1 MKVGI
6 IGLGL
11 MGLGFSKSLLGKGY
25 EVYGYDLNSERG
37 KMLEDMGGHACENA
51 AQVGRAADAV
61 ILMVFNADNVRS
73 VLYDGENALLPAMSE
88 GKALLITCSVGT
100 DVVCEIT
107 EDIRGRGVRLLD
119 TPLMGDC
126 FDAESGSIHII
137 VAGAREDYLFAETL
151 LKAMGSE
158 IYFVGDNP
166 GDGQKAKS
174 CLQALFSLT
183 FETGFEVYSLARRVG
198 LNMEEMDR
206 LFRNSPSSSSLLHIT
221 EKNVLE
227 HIYTG
232 TKNPLAILNKDIR
245 LAVDLGEKYGV
256 NLSACKGTA
265 SIFALAMEKYEKE
278 DVWAAAKIV
287 DPQEERFHE

>member
-11 MGLGFSKSLLGKGY
+11 MGLGFSKSLTSQGF
-25 EVYGYDLNSERG
+25 EVYGYDLNPERG
-37 KMLEDMGGHACENA
+37 KMLEDMGGHACESA
-51 AQVGRAADAV
+51 AEVGSAADAV
-61 ILMVFNADNVRS
+61 IMMVFNADNVRS
-73 VLYDGENALLPAMSE
+73 VLYDGEHALLKTLPE
-88 GKALLITCSVGT
+88 GKAILMTCSVGA
-100 DVVCEIT
+100 DVVCEVA
-107 EDIRGRGVRLLD
+107 EDICKRGIRLLD

-126 FDAESGSIHII
+126 FDAEKGSIHII
-137 VAGAREDYLFAETL
+137 VAGAKEDYLFAEPL

-183 FETGFEVYSLARRVG
+183 FETGFEVYSLAKRVG
-198 LNMEEMDR
+198 LNMDEMDR
-206 LFRNSPSSSSLLHIT
+206 MFRNSPSSSVLLHIT
-221 EKNVLE
+221 EENVLK

-232 TKNPLAILNKDIR
+232 TKNPLAILNKDIQ
-245 LAVDLGEKYGV
+245 LAIDLGEKNGIYL
-256 NLSACKGTA
+256 NACKGTA
-265 SIFALAMEKYEKE
+265 ATFTAAMEKYGKE

-287 DPQEERFHE
+287 DPQVVNE